1 MINASF
7 NSEGE
12 VMRKFLVLPYVL
24 LIVLVL
30 SACSG
35 GGFKADY
42 KLDVEPFAFTNQHNK
57 EVALD
62 DLEGEVWL
70 AQFVFSNCT
79 SVCGPMMHNMAEL
92 QDELI
97 KENVEDYKIISF
109 TVDPK
114 VDSPEVLQTYL
125 DQYAPSDESK
135 WEMLTGYK
143 QEEISEIAKKS
154 FATMVIPA
162 VGSSDQVTHGVNFAL
177 VNQEGVVVKLYD
189 GVGTAENPF
198 KDYMGDIAK
207 DMKALIKAGA

>member
-1 MINASF
+1 
-7 NSEGE
+7 
-12 VMRKFLVLPYVL
+12 MRKFLVLPYIL

-42 KLDVEPFAFTNQHNK
+42 KLDVEPFAFTNQHNE
-57 EVALD
+57 EVTLD

-70 AQFVFSNCT
+70 AQFVFTNCT
-79 SVCGPMMHNMAEL
+79 SVCGPMMNNMAEL
-92 QDELI
+92 QDELG
-97 KENVEDYKIISF
+97 KENVEDYKIVSF

-114 VDSPEVLQTYL
+114 FDSPEALKSYL
-125 DQYAPSDESK
+125 DEYAPSDESK

-143 QEEISEIAKKS
+143 QEEIAEIAKKS

-162 VGSSDQVTHGVNFAL
+162 TESSDQVTHGINFAL

-189 GVGTAENPF
+189 GVGKAENPF
-198 KDYMGDIAK
+198 KDYMDDIVK
-207 DMKALIKAGA
+207 DMKALIKTGA